1 MWKTYLQKIKILV
14 VDDQDFL
21 RSVLRQILGVLGAR
35 RISEATD
42 GEAAWVKI
50 LSNPPDLVIVDWEM
64 EGVDGIELV
73 RRIRHDKDSPDRF
86 LPIIMLTAYS
96 EHPRITA
103 ARDAGVNEFV
113 VKPISAKTLFSR
125 LNSVIEHP
133 RRYIN
138 TKNFFGPDRRRRD
151 VHVKVDR
158 RKPIADDETNVST
171 ETGQNADQPVAE
183 TSAV

>member
-151 VHVKVDR
+151 VPVKVDR

-171 ETGQNADQPVAE
+171 ESGQNADQPVAE
-183 TSAV
+183 NSAV